1 MNKTKQKYSQTENK
15 VVVTE
20 GRGVRGRGKTEEV
33 GQEVQTIRYKINKT
47 QRYNV
52 QYREYNQQFIIIL
65 NGV

>member
-47 QRYNV
+47 QSPTV
-52 QYREYNQQFIIIL
+52 
-65 NGV
+65 